1 MLSLTQKG
9 FLHYVLAQVVIF
21 FLISDQLLWL
31 AIRSSCSAP
40 SYFRSTG
47 RYLDGGL
54 IANNPTLDAMSE
66 IHKYNKFITNGVDKG
81 SEVNGNQ
88 SKLRVVVSLGIVTV
102 IGYSLTFQSLRIF
115 SFAFV
120 HFDNHFLR

>member
-81 SEVNGNQ
+81 SEVNRNQ

>member
-9 FLHYVLAQVVIF
+9 FLHYVLAQVAIF

-31 AIRSSCSAP
+31 AVRSSCSAP

>member
-66 IHKYNKFITNGVDKG
+66 IHKYNKFITNGVDKE

>member
-88 SKLRVVVSLGIVTV
+88 SKLRVVVSLGIFTV

>member
-115 SFAFV
+115 NFAFV